1 MPNTNTV
8 IVTIPPDPAL
18 LHVLRQLTVGVA
30 ARLRLTIDDVDDI
43 KLAVDEAASAMLT
56 RLPGS
61 SAILLALDTDDG
73 TMRATVSSEVQT
85 DEWPTPLLLES
96 LPWKIITGLVDA
108 ATAER
113 DGSGRPAIVLAKHA
127 LPASDR

>member
-1 MPNTNTV
+1 MPDTV

-30 ARLRLTIDDVDDI
+30 ARLRLTIDDVDDL
-43 KLAVDEAASAMLT
+43 KLAVDEAASVILT

-61 SAILLALDTDDG
+61 SAVVLTLDADG
-73 TMRATVSSEVQT
+73 SSLRAIVSSDVHT
-85 DEWPTPLLLES
+85 DVWPTPPLLES
-96 LPWKIITGLVDA
+96 LSWKVITGLVDD

-113 DGSGRPAIVLAKHA
+113 DTSGRPSIALVKRTLA
-127 LPASDR
+127 DTGR

>member
-1 MPNTNTV
+1 MPNTV

-30 ARLRLTIDDVDDI
+30 AGLRLTLDDVDDI
-43 KLAVDEAASAMLT
+43 KLAVDEAASVMLT
-56 RLPGS
+56 QLPGS

-73 TMRATVSSEVQT
+73 TMRATVSSDVQT
-85 DEWPTPLLLES
+85 GEWPTPLLLES

-113 DGSGRPAIVLAKHA
+113 DGSGRPSIMLVKHA

>member
-1 MPNTNTV
+1 MPNTV

-30 ARLRLTIDDVDDI
+30 ARLPLTIDDVDDI
-43 KLAVDEAASAMLT
+43 RLAVDEAASALLT
-56 RLPGS
+56 QLPGS
-61 SAILLALDTDDG
+61 SAIELALDTDDG

-85 DEWPTPLLLES
+85 AEWPTPFLLES
-96 LPWKIITGLVDA
+96 LQWKIITGLVDA

-113 DGSGRPAIVLAKHA
+113 DGSDRPAIMLVKHA

>member
-1 MPNTNTV
+1 MPDTV

-61 SAILLALDTDDG
+61 SGIVLALDTDDG

-85 DEWPTPLLLES
+85 GEWPTPLLLES
-96 LPWKIITGLVDA
+96 LPWNVITGLVDA
-108 ATAER
+108 ATAGR
-113 DGSGRPAIVLAKHA
+113 DGSGRPSIVLIKHA
-127 LPASDR
+127 LPEPDR

>member
-1 MPNTNTV
+1 MPNTV

-43 KLAVDEAASAMLT
+43 KLAVDEAASALLT

-61 SAILLALDTDDG
+61 SAILLTLDADGG
-73 TMRATVSSEVQT
+73 TMRASVSSEVQT
-85 DEWPTPLLLES
+85 
-96 LPWKIITGLVDA
+96 A
-108 ATAER
+108 
-113 DGSGRPAIVLAKHA
+113 SGRPPSCSVPPMESHHRSRRYRDGRTRQER
-127 LPASDR
+127 PAVDRAGQTRSPDADR

>member
-1 MPNTNTV
+1 MPNTVT
-8 IVTIPPDPAL
+8 VTIPPDPAL

-61 SAILLALDTDDG
+61 SAILLAVDTDDG
-73 TMRATVSSEVQT
+73 SLRATVSSEVQT
-85 DEWPTPLLLES
+85 GEWPTPSLLGS
-96 LPWKIITGLVDA
+96 LPWKVIAGLVDT

-113 DGSGRPAIVLAKHA
+113 DGSGRPSIVLIKHA
-127 LPASDR
+127 LSDADR

>member
-1 MPNTNTV
+1 MPNTVT
-8 IVTIPPDPAL
+8 VTIPPDPAL

-43 KLAVDEAASAMLT
+43 KLAVDEAASALLT

-73 TMRATVSSEVQT
+73 TMRASVSSDVQA
-85 DEWPTPLLLES
+85 EWPTPLLLES
-96 LPWKIITGLVDA
+96 LQWKVIAGLVDT

-113 DGSGRPAIVLAKHA
+113 DGSGRPSIVLVKRA
-127 LPASDR
+127 LPAPDG

>member
-1 MPNTNTV
+1 MPNTV

-30 ARLRLTIDDVDDI
+30 AKLRLTIDDVDDL

-73 TMRATVSSEVQT
+73 TMRATISSEVQAG
-85 DEWPTPLLLES
+85 EWPTPLLLES
-96 LPWKIITGLVDA
+96 LPWKVITGLVDA

-113 DGSGRPAIVLAKHA
+113 DGRGRPSIVLVKRG
-127 LPASDR
+127 LPVSDR

>member
-1 MPNTNTV
+1 MPNTVT
-8 IVTIPPDPAL
+8 VTIPPDPAL

-43 KLAVDEAASAMLT
+43 KLAVDEAASTMLT

-85 DEWPTPLLLES
+85 DEWPTVFLLES
-96 LPWKIITGLVDA
+96 LSWKIITGLVDA
-108 ATAER
+108 ATAEL
-113 DGSGRPAIVLAKHA
+113 DGGGRPSIVLVKHA
-127 LPASDR
+127 LPSSDR